1 MIGGNATSLLAV
13 DLLGVPIADEATP
26 IQARRLAQDD
36 RVGAE
41 NWITSATVRMY
52 ASPAAVVL
60 THHATDFGS

>member
-13 DLLGVPIADEATP
+13 DLGVPIADEATP

-41 NWITSATVRMY
+41 NWGTSCDSEDVREPR
-52 ASPAAVVL
+52 SG
-60 THHATDFGS
+60 GSDPSCD

>member
-41 NWITSATVRMY
+41 NWVTSCDSEDVREPR
-52 ASPAAVVL
+52 SG
-60 THHATDFGS
+60 GSDPSCD